1 MIALE
6 YLSVRQAAD
15 KWEISPRRVQ
25 VLCNQNRIDGAIKIG
40 YAWVVPANAPKP
52 LDARIKSGKY
62 KKEITIAEVGK

>member
-1 MIALE
+1 ME

-15 KWEISPRRVQ
+15 KWGISPRRVQ

>member
-62 KKEITIAEVGK
+62 KKEITLAEVGK